1 VPLLWSEIAN
11 DYNAGA
17 AGAKAARTAA
27 GIYCARLPAA
37 SKVAL
42 KTITTTACSPYT
54 RHSWELCAAAASTRV
69 KSTCAI
75 YGGLQ
80 SLAAIAGGRKS
91 STASTIAA

>member
-1 VPLLWSEIAN
+1 LLWSEIAD

-17 AGAKAARTAA
+17 AGISTAAAAA
-27 GIYCARLPAA
+27 GINCARLPAT
-37 SKVAL
+37 KVIL
-42 KTITTTACSPYT
+42 KTITAAAGSPYA
-54 RHSWELCAAAASTRV
+54 RYSCRLCAAAASTRV